1 MRNFFVG
8 YVILLPRGDKPLKS
22 DKNSLISSSYKIERG
37 RKLEQ
42 FQGSSRQRERNTLN
56 TSALSPQ
63 TTPSIV
69 ARRRV
74 NGDRGFHSLFAAKQ
88 LMGKAASPAKFTWI
102 AGSFSSRSV
111 TMSDA
116 ARAPP
121 QQNRLKIRVNGRF
134 MWFRIEG
141 STDQE

>member
-1 MRNFFVG
+1 MTKIRSFQVPIKSKEEGNWSNFKG
-8 YVILLPRGDKPLKS
+8 HQ
-22 DKNSLISSSYKIERG
+22 G
-37 RKLEQ
+37 RE
-42 FQGSSRQRERNTLN
+42 RERNTLN

-121 QQNRLKIRVNGRF
+121 QQNRLNFRVNGRF